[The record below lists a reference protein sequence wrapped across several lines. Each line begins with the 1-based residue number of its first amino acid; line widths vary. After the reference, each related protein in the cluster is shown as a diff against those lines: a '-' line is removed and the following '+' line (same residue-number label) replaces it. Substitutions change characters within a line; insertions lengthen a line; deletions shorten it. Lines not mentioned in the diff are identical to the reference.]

1 MNTSSNNYL
10 TAAEQALLAGHR
22 ERVAHEGYVIA
33 LKGKI
38 LKAAHD
44 FSIWLQRNP
53 EWAHADEEVFFK
65 RFGYM
70 PSPDEEARVVCAGV
84 MMLLAAL
91 DAYTA

>member
-1 MNTSSNNYL
+1 MSTFSNKYL
-10 TAAEQALLAGHR
+10 TAAERALIAGHR
-22 ERVAHEGYVIA
+22 ERMEHEWYVIA

-44 FSIWLQRNP
+44 FNVWLQRNP

-70 PSPDEEARVVCAGV
+70 TSPDEEARVVCAGV
-84 MMLLAAL
+84 MMLLTSL